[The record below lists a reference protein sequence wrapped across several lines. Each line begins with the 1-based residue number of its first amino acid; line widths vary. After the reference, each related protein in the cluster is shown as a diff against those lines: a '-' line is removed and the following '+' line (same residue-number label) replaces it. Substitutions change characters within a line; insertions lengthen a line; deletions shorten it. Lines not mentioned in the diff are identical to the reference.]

1 MEKPTIPNI
10 IFLLMKCDE
19 IYFGIIMSEE
29 IEKSKPRSLNLWK
42 KNLGSPF
49 DHVVTS
55 FSFFTVCSG
64 SHIPMTLDILPFL
77 TLITCLFHAVEDR
90 NVDFLETIIFEEEL
104 EFLTDKMY
112 DKLLFHK
119 TMHGNGI

>member
-1 MEKPTIPNI
+1 
-10 IFLLMKCDE
+10 MKCDE

-29 IEKSKPRSLNLWK
+29 IEKSKSRSVNLWK

-77 TLITCLFHAVEDR
+77 TLITCPFSCYR
-90 NVDFLETIIFEEEL
+90 NVDFLETRSSLKKNLNF
-104 EFLTDKMY
+104 
-112 DKLLFHK
+112 
-119 TMHGNGI
+119 